1 MKKMNQRIHILGAGK
16 EVGRAAIAIEKA
28 SRYILLDYGVTFDER
43 DIPMLPLT
51 IPPSSVNGMVIT
63 HAHLDHVG
71 AAPLLYISA
80 KPRSY
85 MTPITRD
92 ISRLMLYDFLKL
104 SSYYLPFEANE
115 VERFMESSISVKYR
129 DEIDI
134 GGFKAIF
141 RDAGHIPGSISVL
154 LDTGSKRILYTGD
167 VNTLE
172 TRLVGP
178 ADLGGIDAE
187 VLIIEATYG
196 DTDHAE
202 RSVVEARFIESIRE
216 VVENRGTVLV
226 PAFSL
231 SRSQEILA
239 LLAERL
245 NSYMISYDGMIRP
258 ITDVMLR
265 HIGYIRRP
273 ESLKR
278 ANDIFIQVD
287 GWSMRRK
294 IWREPGVIVASA
306 GMLKGGPALYY
317 LKRLAGD
324 KKSAIFLVS
333 YQGKNTPGRMIL
345 EKGVFMENGP
355 RVVAR
360 VEWFDF
366 SAHAGRSGLLSIV
379 KGIKSLEKIIVIH
392 TDPEVGTSFANRV
405 KEEIGVEVVLPG
417 IGDVIEI

>member
-1 MKKMNQRIHILGAGK
+1 MSQRIHILGAGR
-16 EVGRAAIAIEKA
+16 EVGRAAIAVEKND
-28 SRYILLDYGVTFDER
+28 RYILLDFGVTFDDR

-51 IPPSSVNGMVIT
+51 IPPSRVEGVVVT

-71 AAPLLYISA
+71 AAPMLYISSR
-80 KPRSY
+80 PRSH

-104 SSYYLPFEANE
+104 SSYYLPFESME
-115 VERFMESSISVKYR
+115 VERFIESSATIGYNR
-129 DEIDI
+129 EIEI
-134 GGFKAIF
+134 GPYKAIF
-141 RDAGHIPGSISVL
+141 RDAGHIPGSTMVL
-154 LDTGSKRILYTGD
+154 LDTGSRRILYTGD
-167 VNTLE
+167 INTIE

-178 ADLGGIDAE
+178 ADVSGIEAE

-196 DTDHAE
+196 DTDHADR
-202 RSVVEARFIESIRE
+202 RSVEDRFISSVKE
-216 VVENRGTVLV
+216 VVEDGGVVLV

-231 SRSQEILA
+231 SRSQEILS

-245 NSYMISYDGMIRP
+245 DNIMVSYDGMIKP
-258 ITDVMLR
+258 ITEIMLT

-273 ESLKR
+273 DLLKK
-278 ANDIFIQVD
+278 ANEIFIQVD

-317 LKRLAGD
+317 LKRIAD
-324 KKSAIFLVS
+324 NRKSAIFLVS
-333 YQGKNTPGRMIL
+333 YQGRNTPGRMLL

-366 SAHAGRSGLLSIV
+366 SAHAGKSGLLSI
-379 KGIKSLEKIIVIH
+379 IKSIKGLEKVIVIH
-392 TDPEVGTSFANRV
+392 SDPDVGSSFV
-405 KEEIGVEVVLPG
+405 KLIKDETGIDALNPS
-417 IGDVIEI
+417 IGDKLDI

>member
-1 MKKMNQRIHILGAGK
+1 MKKMNQRIHILGAGR
-16 EVGRAAIAIEKA
+16 EVGRAAIAVEK
-28 SRYILLDYGVTFDER
+28 SGRYLLLDYGVTFDEK

-51 IPPSSVNGMVIT
+51 IPPSMVDGLIIT

-71 AAPLLYISA
+71 AAPLLYISSN
-80 KPRSY
+80 PRSY

-115 VERFMESSISVKYR
+115 VEKFLESATSVGYGGEVDVGRFRVL
-129 DEIDI
+129 
-134 GGFKAIF
+134 F
-141 RDAGHIPGSISVL
+141 RDAGHIPGSASVL
-154 LDTGSKRILYTGD
+154 LDDGSKRILYTGD

-178 ADLGGIDAE
+178 ADLGGLDAE

-196 DTDHAE
+196 DTDHADRSSVEE
-202 RSVVEARFIESIRE
+202 RFVEAVRE
-216 VVENRGTVLV
+216 VVERGGTVLV

-231 SRSQEILA
+231 SRSQEILSM
-239 LLAERL
+239 LAERL
-245 NSYMISYDGMIRP
+245 DSYRVSYDGMIRP
-258 ITDVMLR
+258 ITEIMLR
-265 HIGYIRRP
+265 YLSYIRKP
-273 ESLKR
+273 ESLKK
-278 ANDIFIQVD
+278 ANDIFTQVD
-287 GWSMRRK
+287 GWSMRRR

-317 LKRLAGD
+317 LKRIAGD
-324 KKSAIFLVS
+324 KNSAVFLVS

-345 EKGVFMENGP
+345 EKGVFMEGGP

-379 KGIKSLEKIIVIH
+379 KSIKSLEKVIVIH
-392 TDPEVGTSFANRV
+392 TDPDVGASFANRV
-405 KEEIGVEVVLPG
+405 KEELGVDVVLPG
-417 IGDVIEI
+417 IGDVIEV

>member
-1 MKKMNQRIHILGAGK
+1 MSQRIHILGAGR
-16 EVGRAAIAIEKA
+16 EVGRAAIAVEKDD
-28 SRYILLDYGVTFDER
+28 RYVLLDFGVTFDDK

-51 IPPSSVNGMVIT
+51 IPPSRVEGVIVT

-71 AAPLLYISA
+71 AAPMLYISSR
-80 KPRSY
+80 PRAY

-104 SSYYLPFEANE
+104 SSYYLPFESME
-115 VERFMESSISVKYR
+115 VERFIESSATIGYNREIEIGPYR
-129 DEIDI
+129 
-134 GGFKAIF
+134 AIF
-141 RDAGHIPGSISVL
+141 RDAGHIPGSTMVL
-154 LDTGSKRILYTGD
+154 LDTGRKRILYTGD
-167 VNTLE
+167 INTIE

-178 ADLGGIDAE
+178 ADVSGIEAE

-196 DTDHAE
+196 DTDHADR
-202 RSVVEARFIESIRE
+202 RSVEDRFISSVKE
-216 VVENRGTVLV
+216 VVEDGGVVLV

-231 SRSQEILA
+231 SRSQEILS

-245 NSYMISYDGMIRP
+245 DNIMVSYDGMIKP
-258 ITDVMLR
+258 ITEIMLT

-273 ESLKR
+273 DLLKK
-278 ANDIFIQVD
+278 ASEIFTQVE

-317 LKRLAGD
+317 LKRIAD
-324 KKSAIFLVS
+324 NRKSAIFLVS
-333 YQGKNTPGRMIL
+333 YQGRNTPGRMLL

-366 SAHAGRSGLLSIV
+366 SAHAGKSGLLSIV
-379 KGIKSLEKIIVIH
+379 KSIKGLEKAIVIH
-392 TDPEVGTSFANRV
+392 SDPDVGFSFAKLIKDQFGFDSLN
-405 KEEIGVEVVLPG
+405 PS
-417 IGDVIEI
+417 IGDKVEI

>member
-1 MKKMNQRIHILGAGK
+1 MSQRIHILGAGR
-16 EVGRAAIAIEKA
+16 EVGRAAIAVEKDD
-28 SRYILLDYGVTFDER
+28 RYVLLDFGVTFDDK

-51 IPPSSVNGMVIT
+51 IPPSRVEGVIVT

-71 AAPLLYISA
+71 AAPMLYISSR
-80 KPRSY
+80 PRAY

-104 SSYYLPFEANE
+104 SSYYLPFESME
-115 VERFMESSISVKYR
+115 VERFIESSATIGYNREIEIGPYR
-129 DEIDI
+129 
-134 GGFKAIF
+134 AIF
-141 RDAGHIPGSISVL
+141 RDAGHIPGSTMVL
-154 LDTGSKRILYTGD
+154 LDTGRKRILYTGD
-167 VNTLE
+167 INTIE

-178 ADLGGIDAE
+178 ADVSGIEAE

-196 DTDHAE
+196 DTDHADR
-202 RSVVEARFIESIRE
+202 RSVEDRFISSVKE
-216 VVENRGTVLV
+216 VVEDGGVVLV

-231 SRSQEILA
+231 SRSQEILS

-245 NSYMISYDGMIRP
+245 DNIMVSYDGMIKP
-258 ITDVMLR
+258 ITEIMLT

-273 ESLKR
+273 DLLKK
-278 ANDIFIQVD
+278 ASEIFTQVE

-317 LKRLAGD
+317 LKRIAD
-324 KKSAIFLVS
+324 NRKSAIFLVS
-333 YQGKNTPGRMIL
+333 YQGRNTPGRMLL
-345 EKGVFMENGP
+345 EKGVFMGDGP

-366 SAHAGRSGLLSIV
+366 SAHAGKSGLLSIV
-379 KGIKSLEKIIVIH
+379 KSIKGLEKVIVIH
-392 TDPEVGTSFANRV
+392 SDPDVGFSFAKLIKDQFGIDSLN
-405 KEEIGVEVVLPG
+405 PS
-417 IGDVIEI
+417 IGDKVEI